1 MEVGMSNYTNEY
13 LAISLLVG
21 KAKNFVFD
29 KERIDKKEKQ
39 LNIDKKEIMSRIEE
53 IKEKNDENFY
63 KEKIGALREK
73 VNI

>member
-1 MEVGMSNYTNEY
+1 MSNYTNEY